1 VTRTERLILRP
12 TIPAAHDKVAIKAVS
27 MISTHA
33 VQAPTISASST
44 RFRVACLCAAVL
56 LVEGY
61 DIAAVGYVV
70 PLLVDAWRVPP
81 PAFTSAL
88 AAGNTGLLLGSL
100 IAGLLGDRL
109 GRKPVMIACV
119 SAFGVLSLVSA
130 LVQSPTQLAAARV
143 LTGLGLGGGIPLAIA
158 LASDFAPAIAKGRF
172 VLLAS
177 LGIPIGFALAGFVS
191 ARLIGAFGWPAIF
204 VAGGAAPLLLSP
216 ALLLGLP
223 ESTAFRAAPPPPG
236 GRVAALFRDG
246 RAPSTTLLWAINLLN
261 LLTIYFLLLWTP
273 AILHN
278 AGASAPAAIVAT
290 TVFSLGV
297 VASPALMAPI
307 VDRLGIECVLSVT
320 LGAGASCILAI
331 GLFDPPIG
339 LVGALI
345 FGAGIG
351 VGAQGGIN
359 ALSGLMYPPNIRAT
373 GAGWALGLGRIGGVA
388 GPLLGGA
395 LIAHGFSARQIFLS
409 AAVPAFCAMGL
420 MAVLGRLRRR
430 SDAAAPN

>member
-1 VTRTERLILRP
+1 
-12 TIPAAHDKVAIKAVS
+12 

-33 VQAPTISASST
+33 IQAASST

-81 PAFTSAL
+81 AAFTSAL
-88 AAGNTGLLLGSL
+88 AAGNIGLFLGSL

-119 SAFGVLSLVSA
+119 SAFGILSLVSA
-130 LVQSPTQLAAARV
+130 FVASPTQLAMVRV

-158 LASDFAPAIAKGRF
+158 LAADFAPAIAKARF

-191 ARLIGAFGWPAIF
+191 VPLIGAFGWPAVFI
-204 VAGGAAPLLLSP
+204 AGGAAPLFLVPVLM
-216 ALLLGLP
+216 LRLP
-223 ESTAFRAAPPPPG
+223 ESTVLRAAPLPPR
-236 GRVAALFRDG
+236 GRVAALFQDG
-246 RAPSTTLLWAINLLN
+246 RARRTALLWSINLLN
-261 LLTIYFLLLWTP
+261 LLTTYFLLLWTP
-273 AILHN
+273 AILHD
-278 AGASAPAAIVAT
+278 AGAGPSDAIVAT

-297 VASPALMAPI
+297 IASPTLMAQI
-307 VDRLGIECVLSVT
+307 IDRLGIERVLTVA
-320 LGAGASCILAI
+320 LAAGASCILAI
-331 GLFDPPIG
+331 GLLDPPFAL
-339 LVGALI
+339 LVALV

-359 ALSGLMYPPNIRAT
+359 ALSGLIYPPAFVRPVQ
-373 GAGWALGLGRIGGVA
+373 AGPWALA
-388 GPLLGGA
+388 A
-395 LIAHGFSARQIFLS
+395 S
-409 AAVPAFCAMGL
+409 AA
-420 MAVLGRLRRR
+420 
-430 SDAAAPN
+430 ST